1 MGRMRSSN
9 WEEARNFHFL
19 MIVQMIAVPPTQA
32 AITMSTVSVVRVI
45 LADDDDEGADD
56 AVADA
61 SDASVVIV
69 VLAIDIGV
77 VVGEEEATTVGAWEV
92 VTGEALEDVDDDDEG
107 EGEEEDTKDNAP
119 EAELLVGVAGFVRE
133 LRITLSRGLLAE
145 ADGEGVAEAAF
156 EGACVLAD

>member
-32 AITMSTVSVVRVI
+32 AMTMSTVSVVRVI
-45 LADDDDEGADD
+45 LDDDDEGADD

-77 VVGEEEATTVGAWEV
+77 VAGEEEATTVGAWEV
-92 VTGEALEDVDDDDEG
+92 VTGEALEDDDDDEEG
-107 EGEEEDTKDNAP
+107 EGEEEEDTKDNAP
-119 EAELLVGVAGFVRE
+119 EAELLVGVTGFVRE

>member
-45 LADDDDEGADD
+45 LADDDEGVDE

-61 SDASVVIV
+61 SDPDASVVIV
-69 VLAIDIGV
+69 TFAIDAGV
-77 VVGEEEATTVGAWEV
+77 VAWDEVATT
-92 VTGEALEDVDDDDEG
+92 
-107 EGEEEDTKDNAP
+107 
-119 EAELLVGVAGFVRE
+119 AG
-133 LRITLSRGLLAE
+133 G
-145 ADGEGVAEAAF
+145 
-156 EGACVLAD
+156 